1 VFIITQKDFSSSINA
16 FTHNVNAIINLKKI
30 NNQEFFNDINSLK
43 DKSLGIRA
51 FKKKYIELFDG
62 TFGKGYTSKTS
73 FLGSYRRNMNPKY
86 YNQSKSKNVVE
97 FNQELRFN
105 TTEKPLIDKKVKIKF
120 PKSTKSISGSK
131 LTESSKNRYKEKL
144 GYIGFAKIEISR
156 LKQTWNLHE
165 VRKHGFQTIYQEI
178 QFRVNYSV
186 VDIDGNIITPDIWIT
201 IRSNISPTDTLIWLY
216 EYSFNIFIEFVR
228 LLEQSKLFIKLNK
241 VCTYAFREAYP

>member
-1 VFIITQKDFSSSINA
+1 MTKQKDFSSSINA

-30 NNQEFFNDINSLK
+30 DNQEFFNDVNSLK
-43 DKSLGIRA
+43 DKSLGIKA

-86 YNQSKSKNVVE
+86 YNQSKSKDVVE

-105 TTEKPLIDKKVKIKF
+105 TTEKPKIDKKVKAKF
-120 PKSTKSISGSK
+120 KSTKSISGTK
-131 LTESSKNRYKEKL
+131 LTASSKTQYKEKL
-144 GYIGFAKIEISR
+144 GYIGFAKTEIGK
-156 LKQTWNLHE
+156 LKQTWNLKE
-165 VRKHGFQTIYQEI
+165 VYKHNLVAYQEI
-178 QFRVNYSV
+178 QFRVNYAV

-201 IRSNISPTDTLIWLY
+201 IRSNISPNDSLLWLY
-216 EYSFNIFIEFVR
+216 DYAFDKFLEFVM

-241 VCTYAFREAYP
+241 VCTYAFREAN